1 MAGEDKEGNKVT
13 NFFKKVFRIT
23 TNVIKA
29 EGEEIVNLKP
39 TEEDYE
45 LGDRIAMLAVA
56 AMASCGIPSS
66 LISQK
71 IIAKAVAYGIRNL
84 KEGIMDNDKLFIERI
99 IKEIVAIN

>member
-1 MAGEDKEGNKVT
+1 MAEQNKENNKVT
-13 NFFKKVFRIT
+13 NFFKRIFRIT

-29 EGEEIVNLKP
+29 EGEEILNLKP

-45 LGDRIAMLAVA
+45 LGDKIAVLAVS
-56 AMASCGIPSS
+56 AMASCGIPST

-84 KEGIMDNDKLFIERI
+84 KEGVKDNDKLIIARI
-99 IKEIVAIN
+99 VKEIRANN